1 MRRSTNLLII
11 SATFLLVSLASCK
24 SRKAIELK
32 ESIVQKERVAF
43 NILVDK
49 KGLASQKL
57 ECLIKD
63 DYKGALAFLDQ
74 EEQAFNKLIKEIETL
89 PAEGIKQGN
98 ELKTAAVNYYTA
110 LKELQIF
117 DRQEIAQR
125 EASSQSK
132 GEELQ
137 VALNKILQLNIQKEG
152 MYKKLYEKE
161 QAFSKALEKFSAVNS
176 I

>member
-11 SATFLLVSLASCK
+11 SATFLLVSLVSCK

-57 ECLIKD
+57 ESLVKD

-74 EEQAFNKLIKEIETL
+74 EEQAFNELIKEIETL

-125 EASSQSK
+125 EASSQIK
-132 GEELQ
+132 GEELWAAQ
-137 VALNKILQLNIQKEG
+137 HKILQLSVQKQG

-161 QAFSKALEKFSAVNS
+161 QAFYKALEKFSAVNNL
-176 I
+176 